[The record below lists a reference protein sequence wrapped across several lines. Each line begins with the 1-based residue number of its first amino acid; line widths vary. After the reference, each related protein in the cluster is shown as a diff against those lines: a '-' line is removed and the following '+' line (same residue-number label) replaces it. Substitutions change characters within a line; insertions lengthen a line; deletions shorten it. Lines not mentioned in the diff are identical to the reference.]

1 MMRNQRLLIGALSV
15 SLCVGAWQ
23 ASGQET
29 QPIDAAKPDA
39 ANNPND
45 APALPAIPL
54 TIISRAT
61 WSGPEAD
68 RLGLTKKQRD
78 DLSTFVTKHY
88 QQTGRIQR
96 VQTELDHTG
105 LKNHRFQ
112 LAITELVD
120 ELNAKAQTTAQT
132 LFTAEQLAKL
142 RQAHRQE
149 IQQASFATRR
159 NPPQPT
165 TIGMPP
171 LDTALANHDLLSIL
185 ELSEIQQALS
195 VTDEQW
201 QRIEAAK
208 KAGHLAARQMILKAA
223 EVVAPAE
230 PALDT
235 GLTKLIEQFAKDTL
249 QRLSE
254 EQRTQYQALVQ
265 ERQKKLATITAT
277 PAAKTHAEMLAR
289 FQPFFSHGT
298 PTQMQS
304 QATGAESTF
313 KVTLHNAFADPEVQ
327 NKLQLTESQ
336 QQEIAKHLAEFHPI
350 VVKHLQ
356 EQHRATFQEEAARRE
371 LLREL
376 VLAHNAESEKQL
388 ADMLSADQ
396 QVRLKQECWKS
407 LGLSAL
413 LRPELAEQLQL
424 TTAQTAFIHEQLKKP
439 APTMPNFGAP
449 GTPFEVF
456 KKQSDDFHR
465 KMLEHSTAINSAIWE
480 NLTLE
485 QREKF
490 EKLTGL
496 KPPRKSPA
504 AN

>member
-1 MMRNQRLLIGALSV
+1 MRNQPLLVGALSV

-23 ASGQET
+23 AIAQET
-29 QPIDAAKPDA
+29 QPMNSAKS
-39 ANNPND
+39 ND
-45 APALPAIPL
+45 AGNPIDSTTLPAVPL

-68 RLGLTKKQRD
+68 RLGLTKKQRE
-78 DLSTFVTKHY
+78 DLSAFVTAHY
-88 QQTGRIQR
+88 QQTSRIQR
-96 VQTELDHTG
+96 VQTELDHSG

-120 ELNAKAQTTAQT
+120 DLNAKAQTKVQT

-149 IQQASFATRR
+149 IQQASFVTRR
-159 NPPQPT
+159 NSPQPS
-165 TIGMPP
+165 TIGMPS
-171 LDTALANHDLLSIL
+171 LDTVLANHDLLSIL

-208 KAGHLAARQMILKAA
+208 KAGHLAARPMILKAA
-223 EVVAPAE
+223 DVVFPGD
-230 PALDT
+230 PTVDT
-235 GLTKLIEQFAKDTL
+235 SLTKLIEQFGKDTL
-249 QRLSE
+249 QQLSE
-254 EQRTQYQALVQ
+254 EQRTQYQTLVQ
-265 ERQKKLATITAT
+265 ERQKKLAAITAN
-277 PAAKTHAEMLAR
+277 PAANTHANSPAEMIAR

-313 KVTLHNAFADPEVQ
+313 KVTLHNAFAIPEVQ

-336 QQEIAKHLAEFHPI
+336 QQEIAKQLAEFQPI

-356 EQHRATFQEEAARRE
+356 EQHRKTFQAETVRRE
-371 LLREL
+371 RLREL

-388 ADMLSADQ
+388 ADLLTADQ
-396 QVRLKQECWKS
+396 QARLKQECWKS
-407 LGLSAL
+407 LGLSSL
-413 LRPELAEQLQL
+413 LRTEIAEQLQL
-424 TTAQTAFIHEQLKKP
+424 TGEQSAFIRTQLQKP
-439 APTMPNFGAP
+439 SPTMPNFGAP

-456 KKQSDDFHR
+456 KKQSEDFHR
-465 KMLEHSTAINSAIWE
+465 KMLEHHTAINSAVWE
-480 NLTLE
+480 NLTPE

-496 KPPRKSPA
+496 KPPRK
-504 AN
+504 